1 MKKFLL
7 ALVMCA
13 WAVNANARCFD
24 SSKDDDEY
32 RSCTVSEAYGVD
44 NGVKNDDWRSFLYYH
59 MGYVNANINMHNA
72 LNGYNDDLF
81 DCFNA
86 SLGLIEDIIIEKYK
100 KGDVNGNANF
110 KEQIE
115 ITILERVNNCRK
127 RLNIQ

>member
-32 RSCTVSEAYGVD
+32 RSCTVSEAYNVD
-44 NGVKNDDWRSFLYYH
+44 NGVKNNNWGSFIYYH
-59 MGYVNANINMHNA
+59 MGYVDANINMHNA

-81 DCFNA
+81 DCFTA
-86 SLGLIEDIIIEKYK
+86 SPRLIADIIFDKYK
-100 KGDVNGNANF
+100 KGDVNGNADF
-110 KEQIE
+110 TTQIE
-115 ITILERVNNCRK
+115 ITIGERVNNCRK

>member
-24 SSKDDDEY
+24 SSKDDGY
-32 RSCTVSEAYGVD
+32 SRSCTVSEAYGVD
-44 NGVKNDDWRSFLYYH
+44 NGKNYDRVNFIYYH
-59 MGYVNANINMHNA
+59 MGYVDANIDMHNA

-81 DCFNA
+81 DCFDA
-86 SLGLIEDIIIEKYK
+86 SPKLIEDIIFEKYK